1 MNIDIKETE
10 IFKKAVKKEKINP
23 EDLKIL
29 KDKLRENPE
38 KGDLIPNS
46 GGLRKIRMSIEN
58 SSKRDGARVIYL
70 YLSLRG
76 RIYLMTAYKKGKQ
89 ENISDRELKQLKQ
102 FGKLLKI
109 EDK

>member
-10 IFKKAVKKEKINP
+10 IFKKAVKREKINP
-23 EDLKIL
+23 DDLEIL
-29 KDKLRENPE
+29 KNALKENPE
-38 KGDLIPNS
+38 KGDLIQNS

-76 RIYLMTAYKKGKQ
+76 RIYLMTAFKKGKQ
-89 ENISDRELKQLKQ
+89 ENISDKELKQLKQ
-102 FGKLLKI
+102 FEKLLKI
-109 EDK
+109 EEN